1 MALIRKAVQAVGPA
15 GLAATYFADLTTTD
29 TFLIRNNG
37 SVMLHFKKT
46 GIGACTVTIDTPGN
60 VDGLAIPNRTV
71 TVPATTGDIHIA
83 KLSPSIY
90 NDVNGDLRIT
100 LSDVAGLTLAVMD
113 NG

>member
-1 MALIRKAVQAVGPA
+1 MANVRKAVQTVGPA

-37 SVMLHFKKT
+37 KVVLHFKKS

-60 VDGLAIPNRTV
+60 VDGLAIPQRTV
-71 TVPATTGDIHIA
+71 NVPATTGDVHIS
-83 KLSPSIY
+83 KLAPNVY
-90 NDVNGDLRIT
+90 NDVNGDLKVT
-100 LSDVAGLTLAVMD
+100 LSDVVGLTLAIMD